1 MFQPTLSYGESLA
14 QGGNDGYQ
22 DIRDPVVPRPVT
34 TGYDTNAKEGSSI
47 AYRKLDI
54 ESGHF
59 LLLAITNHKAFF
71 SYTAEYRN
79 SPIYKRRITWG
90 NLLISVKNA
99 EKRRTLIREPISF
112 QCVTPSKF
120 PTH

>member
-47 AYRKLDI
+47 AYRYVVSLFMLRVYLPYD
-54 ESGHF
+54 SSYSLSF
-59 LLLAITNHKAFF
+59 LGF
-71 SYTAEYRN
+71 
-79 SPIYKRRITWG
+79 
-90 NLLISVKNA
+90 
-99 EKRRTLIREPISF
+99 
-112 QCVTPSKF
+112 
-120 PTH
+120 